1 MPSRD
6 ETQLLC
12 SLGRVLMRR
21 MFWSGVL
28 LAGLFVQAGCETK
41 PAGTGAPAPGT
52 GAPTPG
58 TGTPA
63 VAAHQK
69 LSGQIRIDG
78 SSTVAPITGMI
89 AEEFGNTH
97 PDVEVPVG
105 TSGTSGAHPRRRSG
119 AQPGSGDF
127 GDACHR
133 SR

>member
-1 MPSRD
+1 
-6 ETQLLC
+6 
-12 SLGRVLMRR
+12 MRR

-41 PAGTGAPAPGT
+41 PAGT

-89 AEEFGNTH
+89 AE
-97 PDVEVPVG
+97 
-105 TSGTSGAHPRRRSG
+105 
-119 AQPGSGDF
+119 
-127 GDACHR
+127 
-133 SR
+133 